1 MSQANAQGKARV
13 PSGFFLLKT
22 VGMALSQIW
31 ANKTRSF
38 LTALG
43 IIVGVASVTAVI
55 AALTGLKTKVLTE
68 FESVGAARLYVFPNR
83 PDNVPRSKIPWE
95 KCRLKVDE
103 ARAIMEQ
110 CPSLKG
116 ISPIVDVTLS
126 VESDTQVIEGMTVS
140 GIWPAWHDAIGR
152 KVLRGRPFGQIDVDT
167 ARQVALVNEAAVE
180 ELKLDE
186 GGNGG
191 IGTHVLLGG
200 RRFLVI
206 GVVETLQAKMFGMN
220 SSQAEIFIPFSVAE
234 KLLDGWYFMQFV
246 ALAKS
251 PEVAEEAKAEI
262 EYVMRRQRGLGKDD
276 ADTFRVAASDQFINQ
291 FKSLASGVTAIA
303 GGIVGISLLVG
314 GIGIMNIM
322 LVSVSERTREIGLRK
337 AVGATSSAILLQFL
351 LEAVTLTVLGGIVG
365 LVIGKM
371 FAIGLTFI
379 PGANLEQ
386 ADVPAW
392 AIAIALVFSAG
403 VGVLFGMWPAYK
415 ASRLDPIEAL
425 RHE

>member
-1 MSQANAQGKARV
+1 MKFGV
-13 PSGFFLLKT
+13 FFVAKT
-22 VGMALSQIW
+22 VLMALSQIW

-55 AALTGLKTKVLTE
+55 AALTGLKAKVLAE

-83 PDNVPRSKIPWE
+83 PDHVSRSKIPWE
-95 KCRLKVDE
+95 KCRLNIEE

-116 ISPIVDVTLS
+116 VSPIVDVSMS
-126 VESDTQVIEGMTVS
+126 VESDNALIEAMTVS
-140 GIWPAWHDAIGR
+140 GIWPAWHDAVGR
-152 KVLRGRPFGQIDVDT
+152 KVLRGRPFSQIDTET

-180 ELKLDE
+180 ELKLDRD
-186 GGNGG
+186 GNGG
-191 IGTHVLLGG
+191 VGEHVLLGG

-206 GVVETLQAKMFGMN
+206 GVVETLQARMMGMN
-220 SSQAEIFIPFSVAE
+220 SSQAEVFVPFSVAE
-234 KLLDGWYFMQFV
+234 KMLTGWYFMQFV

-262 EYVMRRQRGLGKDD
+262 EYVMRRQRGLTRTDP
-276 ADTFRVAASDQFINQ
+276 DTFRVAAIDQYINQ
-291 FKSLASGVTAIA
+291 FKSLAAGVTAIA

-337 AVGATSSAILLQFL
+337 AVGATSTAILLQFL
-351 LEAVTLTVLGGIVG
+351 LEAVTLTVLGGMIG
-365 LVIGKM
+365 LVVGK
-371 FAIGLTFI
+371 ALALGLTFI

-386 ADVPAW
+386 ADVPIW
-392 AIAIALVFSAG
+392 AVAVSLVFCAG
-403 VGVLFGMWPAYK
+403 VGVAFGMFPAIK